1 MSGQQRGTVDH
12 EGTTFY
18 FSYSTIVG
26 FRRDGQR
33 AHFTG
38 QKFSTTTARH
48 IRQFGQE
55 LGYEYDT
62 MTPEDFARSLRA
74 FPALPTASFSKFG
87 KASDERFVRTGYTD
101 ERSILMGRAPR
112 H

>member
-1 MSGQQRGTVDH
+1 MSGQQRGTIECD
-12 EGTTFY
+12 GTTFY

-33 AHFTG
+33 AHFNG
-38 QKFSTTTARH
+38 KRYSATTTRH
-48 IRQFGQE
+48 IQRFGQE

-74 FPALPTASFSKFG
+74 FPSLPAASFSKFG
-87 KASDERFVRTGYTD
+87 KASDDRFVRTGYTD